1 MRFTRPFWPCSSQSY
16 PQNDGT
22 IPSAIIK
29 TETRSRKID
38 FVKHHTSRRLAHLAF
53 DPLLHF
59 CTRYHFRAHLCFA
72 NVQSAASKRANQSHR
87 QHTTRLPLR
96 CKPSRIGPNGFR
108 WTHFCSGPSDIGAQS
123 LRQSPRRARKHGNG
137 RTTGGTRT

>member
-1 MRFTRPFWPCSSQSY
+1 MRFSRSFPLGSSQSY
-16 PQNDGT
+16 PQICRT

-59 CTRYHFRAHLCFA
+59 CTRDHFRTHLCSA
-72 NVQSAASKRANQSHR
+72 NLQSVATERPDQSHR

-96 CKPSRIGPNGFR
+96 CKPSRIGPHGFR
-108 WTHFCSGPSDIGAQS
+108 WTHFCSGPTDIGAQS

-137 RTTGGTRT
+137 RPNGGTRT

>member
-1 MRFTRPFWPCSSQSY
+1 MRYSRPFVLGSSQSY
-16 PQNDGT
+16 PQICRT
-22 IPSAIIK
+22 FPSAIIK
-29 TETRSRKID
+29 TETRSRKTD
-38 FVKHHTSRRLAHLAF
+38 FVKHHTSRRLAHLAS
-53 DPLLHF
+53 DPLLRF
-59 CTRYHFRAHLCFA
+59 CAGDHLRAPLCVE
-72 NVQSAASKRANQSHR
+72 NLQSVATTRANQSHR

-137 RTTGGTRT
+137 RPNGGTRT